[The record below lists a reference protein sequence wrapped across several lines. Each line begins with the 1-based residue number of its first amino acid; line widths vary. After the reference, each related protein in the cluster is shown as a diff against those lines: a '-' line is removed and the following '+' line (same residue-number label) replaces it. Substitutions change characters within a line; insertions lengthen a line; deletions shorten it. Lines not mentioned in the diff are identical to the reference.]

1 MLFFPESTHF
11 NKRIPK
17 QKFYEKLPIQA
28 QLEKLF
34 VSEIDTVYWR
44 YKLSTDTINLDLGKD
59 VLEIQIFEITLKSR
73 SISRTVLETID
84 SHVPYHLVFVLKHE
98 NMGQLVIGYKE
109 KQSKRNDRYTV
120 HSYYETTWKSFA
132 DLSLSI
138 DGLNLDRVYEN
149 FINQISGG
157 LVRSESGIEIRD
169 EVQKVK
175 EDARRDAEIEALEK
189 KIRNEKQFNRQVE
202 LKRELEMM
210 KSSPPGPL
218 S

>member
-1 MLFFPESTHF
+1 MLTFPKSTHF

-17 QKFYEKLPIQA
+17 QKFYDKLPIRA

-44 YKLSTDTINLDLGKD
+44 YKLSSDTINLDSGKD
-59 VLEIQIFEITLKSR
+59 VLEILIFEITLKSR

-84 SHVPYHLVFVLKHE
+84 SHVPYHLVFALKHE
-98 NMGQLVIGYKE
+98 DMGQLVIGYKE
-109 KQSKRNDRYTV
+109 KHSNRNDRYTV
-120 HSYYETTWKSFA
+120 HSYYETPWQSFG

-149 FINQISGG
+149 FISQISGG
-157 LVRSESGIEIRD
+157 RVRSESGIEIRD

-175 EDARRDAEIEALEK
+175 DDARREAEIAALEK
-189 KIRNEKQFNRQVE
+189 KIHNEKQFNRQVE
-202 LKRELEMM
+202 MKRELERLMATHR
-210 KSSPPGPL
+210 SDR
-218 S
+218 